1 MVRGRITVRGKVSVG
16 DKVTFTRNS
25 ELLAYENGVIMIG
38 NHVYFNT
45 GTIISTLSVEI
56 GDHVVINAGALLI
69 DHNGYGLD
77 GNPAVKKPVKI
88 GDHVWIGM
96 RAIILKGVTV
106 GNNSVV
112 GAGAVVT
119 RDVEPN
125 TVVAG
130 NPARKIRDTTGY
142 TITNAFRVRE

>member
-25 ELLAYENGVIMIG
+25 ELLAYENGVIKIG